1 MTFHI
6 ATIDIDLYIPVYSIH
21 VIYLKCVCVCVCV
34 CISTFFMY
42 CPQFSEAGIV
52 SQ

>member
-1 MTFHI
+1 M
-6 ATIDIDLYIPVYSIH
+6 
-21 VIYLKCVCVCVCV
+21 CVCVCVCV